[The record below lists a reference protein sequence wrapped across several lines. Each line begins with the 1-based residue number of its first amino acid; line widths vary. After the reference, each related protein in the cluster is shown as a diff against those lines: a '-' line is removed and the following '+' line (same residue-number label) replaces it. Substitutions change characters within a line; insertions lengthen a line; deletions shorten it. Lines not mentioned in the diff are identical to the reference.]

1 MRRSEKRRL
10 SLPFPSSFP
19 SFPSPIFLNSLLR
32 PFHSMTAS
40 NDKRRLGTS
49 QVCER
54 GTLSFKNGI
63 VKGKGLDL
71 RTERTRTKLC

>member
-1 MRRSEKRRL
+1 
-10 SLPFPSSFP
+10 
-19 SFPSPIFLNSLLR
+19 
-32 PFHSMTAS
+32 MTAS

-54 GTLSFKNGI
+54 GTFSSKNDI

-71 RTERTRTKLC
+71 RTESTCINFVEYPPDIKAIYFEQKWIVLNDYFEAALA